1 MHLVFLV
8 LKPRIIP
15 CTLEVTESHL
25 PTPSHPFTAWY
36 SEKRSHIPALQ
47 PTSWVIYTN
56 TYTHG
61 ASIAA
66 SVKWI

>member
-1 MHLVFLV
+1 MHLIFLV
-8 LKPRIIP
+8 LKPRIKNP
-15 CTLEVTESHL
+15 CTLEVTASHL
-25 PTPSHPFTAWY
+25 PTLFTAWY

-47 PTSWVIYTN
+47 PISWVIYTN

-61 ASIAA
+61 ASIAS